1 MIRQIKI
8 SNFEQ
13 VKNILHAAEGC
24 RDAIGVHDE
33 RGSAADARSIL
44 GLMSLDYSRPVILVS
59 ENESE
64 LRRVYKSVC

>member
-13 VKNILHAAEGC
+13 VKSILHAAESC

-64 LRRVYKSVC
+64 LSRVYRAVG